1 MKSLLNGQEGI
12 SLRNF
17 SIVFSTVFKEAVK
30 TKAYVYIT
38 LGLLALSILLFA
50 SPAIINSFTKESS
63 EETYKI
69 VNHTSLELSEQEL
82 AAVPGNWQIVND
94 ASIESLKEEIKVEEL
109 TGFFVLEDQA
119 DIMQL
124 NIYMPKVNNELLLTL
139 ESYIEQKR
147 VASIVAAQSIDPT
160 VVQALNAPLQS
171 SYESLYETEPNAL
184 LIVYGLIAIMFLAI
198 STYGNNVATAIAS
211 EKSSRVMEVMIT
223 KVAPVPMMYG
233 KILGIGLASLA
244 QLFIFMGALLLWAN
258 LGIFDIPEGSF
269 VQSVIETITW
279 GTAAYILIFF
289 IIGYFIYATL
299 FAIVGSMV
307 SRPDDLS
314 SATMPIVILLMASL
328 SVEILFVMDYPEG
341 TLTKVTSYIPFTAP
355 MSVLIRIVYNTIA
368 PVEIII
374 SLVIMILF
382 IALFAAVAAKIYPK
396 GVLKSDSLT
405 LKQLIQFNR

>member
-1 MKSLLNGQEGI
+1 MKSLLNGQEGM

-30 TKAYVYIT
+30 TKAYLYIT
-38 LGLLALSILLFA
+38 VGLLALSVLLFA
-50 SPAIINSFTKESS
+50 SPAIINSFTKDSS
-63 EETYKI
+63 EEKYKI

-82 AAVPGNWQIVND
+82 AGVTGSWQIVDD
-94 ASIESLKEEIKVEEL
+94 ARIESLKEEIKAEEL
-109 TGFFVLEDQA
+109 TGFFVLENQA
-119 DIMQL
+119 DMMHL
-124 NIYMPKVNNELLLTL
+124 NIYMPKVNNELLISL
-139 ESYIEQKR
+139 ESYLEQKR

-160 VVQALNAPLQS
+160 VVQALNAPMQS
-171 SYESLYETEPNAL
+171 SFESLYETEPNAL

-244 QLFIFMGALLLWAN
+244 QLFIFIGALLLWAN
-258 LGIFDIPEGSF
+258 MGIFDIPEGSF
-269 VQSVIETITW
+269 VHSVIETITW

>member
-69 VNHTSLELSEQEL
+69 VNHTSLELSKQEL

>member
-1 MKSLLNGQEGI
+1 MKSLLNGREAM

-17 SIVFSTVFKEAVK
+17 NIVFSTVFKEAVK
-30 TKAYVYIT
+30 TKAYIYIT
-38 LGLLALSILLFA
+38 LGMLVLSVLLFA
-50 SPAIINSFTKESS
+50 SPSILNSFTKDGS
-63 EETYKI
+63 EETYKL
-69 VNHTSLELSEQEL
+69 VNRTSLELSEQEL
-82 AAVPGNWQIVND
+82 SGVVGNWQIVND
-94 ASIESLKEEIKVEEL
+94 GRVESLKEEIKTEEL
-109 TGFFVLEDQA
+109 AGFFVLEDRL
-119 DIMQL
+119 DLMQL
-124 NIYMPKVNNELLLTL
+124 NIFMPKVNNELLLTL

-147 VASIVAAQSIDPT
+147 VASIVEAQSIHPT
-160 VVQALNAPLQS
+160 VVQALNAPLQTNF
-171 SYESLYETEPNAL
+171 ESLYETEPNAL

-233 KILGIGLASLA
+233 KILGIGIASLA
-244 QLFIFMGALLLWAN
+244 QLFIFIGGLLLWAN
-258 LGIFDIPEGSF
+258 LGVFNIPEGSF
-269 VQSVIETITW
+269 VQAVIETITW
-279 GTAAYILIFF
+279 ETAAYILIFF

-328 SVEILFVMDYPEG
+328 TVEILFVMDYPEG

-368 PVEIII
+368 PVEIIV
-374 SLVIMILF
+374 SLMIMILF
-382 IALFAAVAAKIYPK
+382 IALFAGVAAKIYPK

-405 LKQLIQFNR
+405 IKQLFQFK

>member
-1 MKSLLNGQEGI
+1 M

-17 SIVFSTVFKEAVK
+17 NIVFSTVFKEAVK
-30 TKAYVYIT
+30 TKAYIYIT
-38 LGLLALSILLFA
+38 LGMLVLSVLLFA
-50 SPAIINSFTKESS
+50 SPSILNSFTKDGS
-63 EETYKI
+63 EETYKL
-69 VNHTSLELSEQEL
+69 VNRTSLELSEQEL
-82 AAVPGNWQIVND
+82 SGVVGNWQIVND
-94 ASIESLKEEIKVEEL
+94 GRVESLKEEIKTEEL
-109 TGFFVLEDQA
+109 AGFFVLEDRL
-119 DIMQL
+119 DLMQL
-124 NIYMPKVNNELLLTL
+124 NIFMPKVNNELLLTL

-147 VASIVAAQSIDPT
+147 VASIVEAQSIHPT
-160 VVQALNAPLQS
+160 VVQALNAPLQTNF
-171 SYESLYETEPNAL
+171 ESLYETEPNAL

-244 QLFIFMGALLLWAN
+244 QLFIFIGGLLLWAN
-258 LGIFDIPEGSF
+258 LGVFNIPEGSF
-269 VQSVIETITW
+269 VQAVIETITW
-279 GTAAYILIFF
+279 ETAAYILIFF

-328 SVEILFVMDYPEG
+328 TVEILFVMDYPEG

-368 PVEIII
+368 PVEIIV
-374 SLVIMILF
+374 SLMIMILF
-382 IALFAAVAAKIYPK
+382 IALFAGVAAKIYPK

-405 LKQLIQFNR
+405 IKQLFQFK

>member
-1 MKSLLNGQEGI
+1 M
-12 SLRNF
+12 RNF

-30 TKAYVYIT
+30 TKAYLYIT
-38 LGLLALSILLFA
+38 VGLLALSVLLFA
-50 SPAIINSFTKESS
+50 SPAIINSFTKDSS

-82 AAVPGNWQIVND
+82 AGVTGSWQIVDD
-94 ASIESLKEEIKVEEL
+94 ARIESLKEEIKAEEL
-109 TGFFVLEDQA
+109 TGFFVLGNQA
-119 DIMQL
+119 DMMHL
-124 NIYMPKVNNELLLTL
+124 NIYMPKVNNELLISL
-139 ESYIEQKR
+139 ESYLEQKR

-160 VVQALNAPLQS
+160 VVQALNAPMQS
-171 SYESLYETEPNAL
+171 SFESLYETEPNAL

-244 QLFIFMGALLLWAN
+244 QLFIFIGGLLLWAN
-258 LGIFDIPEGSF
+258 LGIFEIPAGSF
-269 VQSVIETITW
+269 VQTVIETITW

-328 SVEILFVMDYPEG
+328 TVEILFVMDYPEG

-368 PVEIII
+368 PGEIVI
-374 SLVIMILF
+374 SLVVMILF
-382 IALFAAVAAKIYPK
+382 IGLFAAIAAKIYPK
-396 GVLKSDSLT
+396 GILKSDSLT
-405 LKQLIQFNR
+405 FKQLIQFK

>member
-1 MKSLLNGQEGI
+1 M

-38 LGLLALSILLFA
+38 LGLLVLSVLLFA
-50 SPAIINSFTKESS
+50 SPTILSNFAKDSS
-63 EETYKI
+63 EETYKL
-69 VNHTSLELSEQEL
+69 VNRTSLGLSEQDL
-82 AAVPGNWQIVND
+82 AKLDGNWEIVNN
-94 ASIESLKEEIKVEEL
+94 ARIESLKEEIKSEEIA
-109 TGFFVLEDQA
+109 GFFVLEDRV
-119 DIMQL
+119 DMMQL
-124 NIYMPKVNNELLLTL
+124 NIFVPKVNNELLFTL

-147 VASIVAAQSIDPT
+147 VASIVEAQSIHPS
-160 VVQALNAPLQS
+160 VVQALNAPLQTS
-171 SYESLYETEPNAL
+171 FGSLYETEPNAL

-244 QLFIFMGALLLWAN
+244 QLFIFIGGLLLWAN
-258 LGIFDIPEGSF
+258 LGIFEIPEGSF
-269 VQSVIETITW
+269 VQTLIETITW

-314 SATMPIVILLMASL
+314 SATMPIVILLLVSL
-328 SVEILFVMDYPEG
+328 TVEILFVMDYPEG
-341 TLTKVTSYIPFTAP
+341 ILTKVTSYIPFTAP

-368 PVEIII
+368 PGEIII
-374 SLVIMILF
+374 SLVVMILF
-382 IALFAAVAAKIYPK
+382 IGLFAGIAAKIYPK
-396 GVLKSDSLT
+396 GILKSDSLT
-405 LKQLIQFNR
+405 LKQLMQFK

>member
-1 MKSLLNGQEGI
+1 M

-17 SIVFSTVFKEAVK
+17 NIVFSTVFKEAVK
-30 TKAYVYIT
+30 TTAYIYIT
-38 LGLLALSILLFA
+38 LGMFVLSVLLFA
-50 SPAIINSFTKESS
+50 SPSILNSFTKDGS
-63 EETYKI
+63 EETYKL
-69 VNHTSLELSEQEL
+69 VNRTSLELSEQEL
-82 AAVPGNWQIVND
+82 SGVVGNWQIVND
-94 ASIESLKEEIKVEEL
+94 GRVESLKEEIKTEEL
-109 TGFFVLEDQA
+109 AGFFVLEDRL
-119 DIMQL
+119 DLMQL
-124 NIYMPKVNNELLLTL
+124 NIFMPKVNNELLLTL

-147 VASIVAAQSIDPT
+147 VASIVEAQSIHPT
-160 VVQALNAPLQS
+160 VVQALNAPLQTNF
-171 SYESLYETEPNAL
+171 ESLYETEPNAL

-244 QLFIFMGALLLWAN
+244 QLFIFIGGLLLWAN
-258 LGIFDIPEGSF
+258 LGVFNIPEGSF
-269 VQSVIETITW
+269 VQAVIETITW
-279 GTAAYILIFF
+279 ETAAYILIFF

-328 SVEILFVMDYPEG
+328 TVEILFVMDYPEG

-368 PVEIII
+368 PVEIIV
-374 SLVIMILF
+374 SLMIMILF
-382 IALFAAVAAKIYPK
+382 IALFAGVAAKIYPK

-405 LKQLIQFNR
+405 IKQLFQFK

>member
-1 MKSLLNGQEGI
+1 M
-12 SLRNF
+12 RNF
-17 SIVFSTVFKEAVK
+17 NIVFSTVFKEAVK
-30 TKAYVYIT
+30 TKAYIYIT
-38 LGLLALSILLFA
+38 LGMLVLSVLLFA
-50 SPAIINSFTKESS
+50 SPSILNSFTKDGS
-63 EETYKI
+63 EETYKL
-69 VNHTSLELSEQEL
+69 VNRTSLELSEQEL
-82 AAVPGNWQIVND
+82 SGVVGNWQIVND
-94 ASIESLKEEIKVEEL
+94 GRVESLKEEIKTEEL
-109 TGFFVLEDQA
+109 TGFFVLEDRL
-119 DIMQL
+119 DLMQL
-124 NIYMPKVNNELLLTL
+124 NIFMPKVNNELLLTL

-147 VASIVAAQSIDPT
+147 VASIVEAQSIHPT
-160 VVQALNAPLQS
+160 VVQALNAPLQTNF
-171 SYESLYETEPNAL
+171 ESLYETEPNAL

-244 QLFIFMGALLLWAN
+244 QLFIFIGGLLLWAN
-258 LGIFDIPEGSF
+258 LGVFNIPEGSF
-269 VQSVIETITW
+269 VQAVIETITW
-279 GTAAYILIFF
+279 ETAAYILIFF

-328 SVEILFVMDYPEG
+328 TVEILFVMDYPEG

-368 PVEIII
+368 PVEIIV
-374 SLVIMILF
+374 SLMIMILF
-382 IALFAAVAAKIYPK
+382 IALFAGVAAKIYPK

-405 LKQLIQFNR
+405 IKQLFQFK

>member
-1 MKSLLNGQEGI
+1 MKSLLNGREAM

-17 SIVFSTVFKEAVK
+17 NIVFSTVFKEAVK
-30 TKAYVYIT
+30 TKAYIYIT
-38 LGLLALSILLFA
+38 LGMLVLSVLLFA
-50 SPAIINSFTKESS
+50 SPSILNSFTKDGS
-63 EETYKI
+63 EETYKL
-69 VNHTSLELSEQEL
+69 VNRTSLELSEQEL
-82 AAVPGNWQIVND
+82 SGVVGNWQIVND
-94 ASIESLKEEIKVEEL
+94 GRVESLKEEIKTEEL
-109 TGFFVLEDQA
+109 AGFFVLEDRL
-119 DIMQL
+119 DLMQL
-124 NIYMPKVNNELLLTL
+124 NIFMPKVNNELLLTL

-147 VASIVAAQSIDPT
+147 VASIVEAQSIHPT
-160 VVQALNAPLQS
+160 VVQALNAPLQTNF
-171 SYESLYETEPNAL
+171 ESLYETEPNAL

-244 QLFIFMGALLLWAN
+244 QLFIFIGGLLLWAN
-258 LGIFDIPEGSF
+258 LGVFNIPEGSF
-269 VQSVIETITW
+269 VQAVIETITW
-279 GTAAYILIFF
+279 ETAAYILIFF

-328 SVEILFVMDYPEG
+328 TVEILFVMDYPEG

-368 PVEIII
+368 PVEIIV
-374 SLVIMILF
+374 SLMIMILF
-382 IALFAAVAAKIYPK
+382 IALFAGVAAKIYPK

-405 LKQLIQFNR
+405 IKQLFQFK

>member
-1 MKSLLNGQEGI
+1 M
-12 SLRNF
+12 RNF

-63 EETYKI
+63 EETYRI

-82 AAVPGNWQIVND
+82 AGVPGNWQIVND

-198 STYGNNVATAIAS
+198 STYGNNVATAVAS

-405 LKQLIQFNR
+405 LKQLIQFKL

>member
-1 MKSLLNGQEGI
+1 M

-17 SIVFSTVFKEAVK
+17 NIVFSTVFKEAVK
-30 TKAYVYIT
+30 TKAYIYIT
-38 LGLLALSILLFA
+38 LGMLVLSVLLFA
-50 SPAIINSFTKESS
+50 SPSILKSFTKDGS
-63 EETYKI
+63 EETYKL
-69 VNHTSLELSEQEL
+69 VNRTSLNLSEQEL
-82 AAVPGNWQIVND
+82 SGVVGNWQIVND
-94 ASIESLKEEIKVEEL
+94 GRVESLKEEIKTEEL
-109 TGFFVLEDQA
+109 AGFFVLEDRL
-119 DIMQL
+119 DLMQL
-124 NIYMPKVNNELLLTL
+124 NIFMPKVNNELLLAL

-147 VASIVAAQSIDPT
+147 VASIVEAQSIHPT
-160 VVQALNAPLQS
+160 VVQALNAPLQTNF
-171 SYESLYETEPNAL
+171 ESLYETEPNAL

-244 QLFIFMGALLLWAN
+244 QLFIFIGGLLLWAN
-258 LGIFDIPEGSF
+258 LGVFNIPEGSF
-269 VQSVIETITW
+269 VQAVIETITW
-279 GTAAYILIFF
+279 ETAAYILIFF

-328 SVEILFVMDYPEG
+328 TVEILFVMDYPEG

-368 PVEIII
+368 PVEIIV
-374 SLVIMILF
+374 SLMIMILF
-382 IALFAAVAAKIYPK
+382 IALFAGVAAKIYPK

-405 LKQLIQFNR
+405 IKQLF

>member
-1 MKSLLNGQEGI
+1 M

-17 SIVFSTVFKEAVK
+17 NIVFSTVFKEAVK
-30 TKAYVYIT
+30 TKAYIYIT
-38 LGLLALSILLFA
+38 LGMLVLSVLLFA
-50 SPAIINSFTKESS
+50 SPSILNSFTKDSS
-63 EETYKI
+63 EETYKL
-69 VNHTSLELSEQEL
+69 VNRTSLELSEQEL
-82 AAVPGNWQIVND
+82 SGVVGNWQIVND
-94 ASIESLKEEIKVEEL
+94 GRVESLKEEIKTEEL
-109 TGFFVLEDQA
+109 AGFFVLEDRL

-124 NIYMPKVNNELLLTL
+124 NIFMPKVNNELLLTL

-147 VASIVAAQSIDPT
+147 VASIVEAQSIHPT
-160 VVQALNAPLQS
+160 VVQALNAPLQTNF
-171 SYESLYETEPNAL
+171 ESLYETEPNAL

-244 QLFIFMGALLLWAN
+244 QLFIFIGGLLLWAN
-258 LGIFDIPEGSF
+258 LGVFNIPEGSF
-269 VQSVIETITW
+269 VQAVIETITW
-279 GTAAYILIFF
+279 ETAAYILIFF

-328 SVEILFVMDYPEG
+328 TVEILFVMDYPEG

-368 PVEIII
+368 PVEIIV
-374 SLVIMILF
+374 SLMIMILF
-382 IALFAAVAAKIYPK
+382 IALFAGVAAKIYPK

-405 LKQLIQFNR
+405 IKQLFQFK

>member
-1 MKSLLNGQEGI
+1 MKSLLNGREAM

-17 SIVFSTVFKEAVK
+17 NIVFSTVFKEAVK
-30 TKAYVYIT
+30 TKAYIYIT
-38 LGLLALSILLFA
+38 LGMLVLSVLLFA
-50 SPAIINSFTKESS
+50 SPSILNSFTKDSS
-63 EETYKI
+63 EETYKL
-69 VNHTSLELSEQEL
+69 VNRTSLELSEQEL
-82 AAVPGNWQIVND
+82 SGVVGNWQIVND
-94 ASIESLKEEIKVEEL
+94 GRVESLKEEIKTEEL
-109 TGFFVLEDQA
+109 AGFFVLEDRL
-119 DIMQL
+119 DLMQL
-124 NIYMPKVNNELLLTL
+124 NIFMPKVNNELLLTL

-147 VASIVAAQSIDPT
+147 VASIVEAQSIHPT
-160 VVQALNAPLQS
+160 VVQALNAPLQTNF
-171 SYESLYETEPNAL
+171 ESLYETEPNAL

-233 KILGIGLASLA
+233 KILGIGIASLA
-244 QLFIFMGALLLWAN
+244 QLFIFIGGLLLWAN
-258 LGIFDIPEGSF
+258 LGVFNIPEGSF
-269 VQSVIETITW
+269 VQAVIETITW
-279 GTAAYILIFF
+279 ETAAYILIFF

-328 SVEILFVMDYPEG
+328 TVEILFVMDYPEG

-368 PVEIII
+368 PVEIIV
-374 SLVIMILF
+374 SLMIMILF
-382 IALFAAVAAKIYPK
+382 IALFAGVAAKIYPK

-405 LKQLIQFNR
+405 IKQLFQFK

>member
-1 MKSLLNGQEGI
+1 M
-12 SLRNF
+12 RNF
-17 SIVFSTVFKEAVK
+17 SIVFNTVFKEAVK
-30 TKAYVYIT
+30 TKAYLYIT
-38 LGLLALSILLFA
+38 VGLLALSVLIFA
-50 SPAIINSFTKESS
+50 SPAIINIFNKNSADEI
-63 EETYKI
+63 YKI

-82 AAVPGNWQIVND
+82 SGVAGSWQIVD
-94 ASIESLKEEIKVEEL
+94 SAKIENLKEEIKAEEL

-119 DIMQL
+119 DMMQL
-124 NIYMPKVNNELLLTL
+124 HIYMPKVNNELLLTL
-139 ESYIEQKR
+139 ESYIEQKK
-147 VASIVAAQSIDPT
+147 VESIVAAQSIDPN

-171 SYESLYETEPNAL
+171 SFESLYETEPNAM

-244 QLFIFMGALLLWAN
+244 QLFIFVGALLLWAN
-258 LGIFDIPEGSF
+258 IGIFEIPEGSF
-269 VQSVIETITW
+269 VHTIMETITW
-279 GTAAYILIFF
+279 ETAAYILIFF

-307 SRPDDLS
+307 SRPDDLA

-328 SVEILFVMDYPEG
+328 AVEILFVMDYPEG
-341 TLTKVTSYIPFTAP
+341 TITKVTSYIPFTAP

-368 PVEIII
+368 PAEIII
-374 SLVIMILF
+374 SLLVMILF

-405 LKQLIQFNR
+405 FKQLIQFTK